1 MNSNF
6 IFHRMLRHL
15 FAVAL
20 LAGICCSAAWADR
33 PEIDLENVKINL
45 SQEEGKI
52 STIIDK
58 ITKVTGYVFL
68 YEDNLK
74 TDLDK
79 RVRIENGTT
88 LQTILNSISQ
98 QSGLEFKAVNKN
110 IVIRKKGG
118 SGLEPGDA
126 KQSRK
131 VSGRVTSK
139 TDGAALPG
147 VNVVLKGTQTGAN
160 TDGDGR
166 YSIDVS
172 GSSPVLV
179 FSYIGFETQEI
190 AVGSR
195 STIDLVLNESAETLQ
210 EAVVTALGI
219 KREKRSLGY
228 AVSDVKGDAITA
240 VAQENVMNSL
250 AARVPGVAI
259 NQTSGAGSSIS
270 VVIRGAK
277 SLTGDNQPLFVID
290 GVPVA
295 NSLNNLRS
303 MGDRN
308 NVDYGNAISDL
319 NPEDIE
325 SISVLKG
332 PSAAALYGSRA
343 GNGVILV
350 TTKKGVK
357 GKGVGITFSTSN
369 VFEQPYRYLDFH
381 YKYANGDRNNRLD
394 ESSAYWGGPALD
406 AGNTAVQWNSPVG
419 PDGNKIATPLLSYR
433 DNMKNFLETGITST
447 NNLALAGS
455 GEKTTYRISFN
466 NMTNKGPIPN
476 SDLNRNSLA
485 SAVTFDISKNFK
497 LNTNLNFVRSNSN
510 NRPSTNN
517 RGANPLEA
525 VYLYPH
531 VDVRALKD
539 YWIPGSEG
547 IQQLTPSSN
556 GDNPYFLAYALT
568 NGFKRDRVF
577 GNLKLDWTIT
587 PELTAYVRGA
597 LDNFVENR
605 ETKIPWS
612 YSRGKNGGYY
622 LQDISRTET
631 NVDAMVTYRKKIND
645 FDWSISGGGNVMNQ
659 NYRDSYMGGAQL
671 TIPNLYRI
679 SNVPNTALG
688 FTNSTAQKA
697 IYSLMGT
704 ANLGYKDQVYLDLTA
719 RNDWSSTLP
728 AANRSY
734 FYPSASLSWLAN
746 YTFNLPQEISL
757 LKLRANWAQV
767 GNDTDPYRLVPAL
780 GTGTWGSLIT
790 TNYPGTLLNPQLKPE
805 IQTST
810 EFGVELNLFSNRIR
824 LDATYYNAENR
835 NQILSVTTPTS
846 SGYGSKLIN
855 AGALVSK
862 GWEIMIGGT
871 PIKDANGW
879 NLDLNMN
886 LTRNRTTIK
895 ELAPGIDFY
904 QLWDDNNGGSFSFV
918 GEELG
923 NLYSRGFATVKD
935 PNSPYYRWPI
945 LSQNGEWIAQNNR
958 EDRVKVGNF
967 NPRFIMGMQASL
979 SYKRFTLNASFDW
992 RSGGNFQSYTYRY
1005 GESDWRSQRQLD
1017 NLIQGGNYSAA
1028 ELAALLKSDPE
1039 KYIIPQNG
1047 NFPRVGGHTKETGG
1061 MGFDS
1066 NGDGVLEYDGGF
1078 IPGVIQNADG
1088 SYTEHLGGPGT
1099 KVYPITDTYPW
1110 SYNQQITFDA
1120 SFIKLR
1126 ELSFGY
1132 SVPKLFGLRNANIS
1146 VYTRNIMLWTASKI
1160 GIDPERAFQAD
1171 GGRFRQGIE
1180 LQNVMP
1186 WMIPVGFKLGFSL

>member
-15 FAVAL
+15 FALAL
-20 LAGICCSAAWADR
+20 LAGFCSSTAWANR
-33 PEIDLENVKINL
+33 PEIDLENVKINF
-45 SQEEGKI
+45 SREEGKI
-52 STIIDK
+52 STIISK
-58 ITKVTGYVFL
+58 ITKITGYVFL

-79 RVRIENGTT
+79 RVRIENGIT
-88 LQTILNSISQ
+88 LQNVLTSISQ
-98 QSGLEFKAVNKN
+98 QSTLEFKAVNKN
-110 IVIRKKGG
+110 IVIRKK
-118 SGLEPGDA
+118 SSPAVEVNDI

-131 VSGRVTSK
+131 VSGKVISNI
-139 TDGAALPG
+139 DGVALPG

-160 TDGDGR
+160 TDAAGV
-166 YSIDVS
+166 YAIDVT
-172 GSSPVLV
+172 GSNPVLV
-179 FSYIGFETQEI
+179 FSYIGYETREV
-190 AVGSR
+190 AVGTR
-195 STIDLVLNESAETLQ
+195 SVIDLTLTEGAETLQ

-228 AVSDVKGDAITA
+228 SVPELKGSDLTNVP
-240 VAQENVMNSL
+240 QENAINSL
-250 AARVPGVAI
+250 AGRVPGVAI
-259 NQTSGAGSSIS
+259 NQTSGVGSSIS

-295 NSLNNLRS
+295 SGLNNLRS

-319 NPEDIE
+319 NPEDVE

-350 TTKKGVK
+350 TTKKGQK

-369 VFEQPYRYLDFH
+369 VFEKPYRYLDFH
-381 YKYANGDRNNRLD
+381 YKYANGDRNDRLD

-419 PDGNKIATPLLSYR
+419 ADGKKVATPLVSYK

-447 NNLALAGS
+447 NNIALAGS
-455 GEKTTYRISFN
+455 GDKTTYRISFN
-466 NMTNKGPIPN
+466 NMTNKGLIPN
-476 SDLNRNSLA
+476 SDLFRNSLA
-485 SAVTFDISKNFK
+485 SAVTFDISKQFK
-497 LNTNLNFVRSNSN
+497 LTTNLNFVRSKSN

-531 VDVRALKD
+531 VDVRELKN

-547 IQQLTPSSN
+547 IQQLAPSTN

-568 NGFKRDRVF
+568 NGFVRDRIF
-577 GNLKLDWTIT
+577 GNVKLDWAIS
-587 PELTAYVRGA
+587 PELSAYGRVSHDQFA
-597 LDNFVENR
+597 ENR

-622 LQDISRTET
+622 LQDMARQET
-631 NVDAMVTYRKKIND
+631 NADAMITYRKKISD
-645 FDWSISGGGNVMNQ
+645 FDWSISGGGNIMTQ
-659 NYRDSYMGGAQL
+659 KYRESFMGGAAL
-671 TIPNLYRI
+671 TIPALYRI

-688 FTNSTAQKA
+688 FSNSTYDKA
-697 IYSLMGT
+697 IYSLLGT
-704 ANLGYKDQVYLDLTA
+704 ASLGFKDQVYLDLTA

-734 FYPSASLSWLAN
+734 FYPSASLSWLVN

-757 LKLRANWAQV
+757 FKIRANWAQV

-780 GTGTWGSLIT
+780 GTGAWGSLIT
-790 TNYPGTLLNPQLKPE
+790 TNVSGTLLNPQLKPE

-810 EFGVELNLFSNRIR
+810 EFGIELNLFNNRVR
-824 LDATYYNAENR
+824 FDGTYYNSENK
-835 NQILSVTTPTS
+835 NQILTVTTPNS

-855 AGALVSK
+855 AGSLVSK
-862 GWEIMIGGT
+862 GWEIALGGT
-871 PIKDANGW
+871 PIKNSNGW
-879 NLDLNMN
+879 NLDLNLN
-886 LTRNRTTIK
+886 FTRNRTTIK

-904 QLWDDNNGGSFSFV
+904 QLWDDNNGGAFSFV
-918 GEELG
+918 GEEIG
-923 NLYSRGFATVKD
+923 NLYSRGFAYVED
-935 PNSPYYRWPI
+935 PASPYYRWPI
-945 LSQNGEWIAQNNR
+945 LTKNGEWTAVNDRNK
-958 EDRVKVGNF
+958 RVKVGNF
-967 NPRFIMGMQASL
+967 NPRFMMGMQASL

-1017 NLIQGGNYSAA
+1017 NIIAGGNMSAA
-1028 ELAALLKSDPE
+1028 DLAAMLKSDPS
-1039 KYIIPQNG
+1039 KYIIPENG
-1047 NFPRVGGHTKETGG
+1047 NFPRVGGHTKATGG

-1088 SYTEHLGGPGT
+1088 SFTEHLGGPGT
-1099 KVYPITDTYPW
+1099 NIYPITDTYPW
-1110 SYNQQITFDA
+1110 SFNQQITFDA

-1126 ELSFGY
+1126 ELSLGY
-1132 SVPKLFGLRNANIS
+1132 NVPKLFGLRNANIS
-1146 VYTRNIMLWTASKI
+1146 VYTRNLVLWTAAKI

-1186 WMIPVGFKLGFSL
+1186 WTVPVGFKLGFSL

>member
-1 MNSNF
+1 
-6 IFHRMLRHL
+6 MLRHL

-52 STIIDK
+52 STIIHK
-58 ITKVTGYVFL
+58 ITKITGYVFL

-88 LQTILNSISQ
+88 LQTVLNSISQ
-98 QSGLEFKAVNKN
+98 QSALEFKAVNKN

-126 KQSRK
+126 KQTRK

-139 TDGAALPG
+139 TDGAAMPG

-172 GSSPVLV
+172 GSNPVLV
-179 FSYIGFETQEI
+179 FSYIGFETQELT
-190 AVGSR
+190 VGNR
-195 STIDLVLNESAETLQ
+195 STIDLVLTESAETLQ

-219 KREKRSLGY
+219 KREKRALGY
-228 AVSDVKGDAITA
+228 AVGEVKGDAITN

-295 NSLNNLRS
+295 NALNNVRS

-357 GKGVGITFSTSN
+357 GRGVGITFSTSN
-369 VFEQPYRYLDFH
+369 VFERPFRYLDFH

-406 AGNTAVQWNSPVG
+406 VGNTAVQWNSPVG
-419 PDGNKIATPLLSYR
+419 PDGNKIATPLVSYK

-447 NNLALAGS
+447 NNIALAGS
-455 GEKTTYRISFN
+455 GDKTTYRISFN
-466 NMTNKGPIPN
+466 NMTNKGLIPN
-476 SDLNRNSLA
+476 SDLFRNSLA

-497 LNTNLNFVRSNSN
+497 LNTNLNFVRSKSN
-510 NRPSTNN
+510 NRPSTAN

-531 VDVRALKD
+531 VDVRELKD
-539 YWIPGSEG
+539 YWIPGSEQ
-547 IQQLTPSSN
+547 IQQRAPSTN
-556 GDNPYFLAYALT
+556 GDNPYFLAYGIN
-568 NGFKRDRVF
+568 NGFVRDRIF
-577 GNLKLDWTIT
+577 GNIKLDWNINS
-587 PELTAYVRGA
+587 ELSAYVRGS
-597 LDNFVENR
+597 LDNFAEER

-612 YSRGKNGGYY
+612 YSRVKNGGYY
-622 LQDISRTET
+622 LQDLARTET

-645 FDWSISGGGNVMNQ
+645 FDWSVSGGGNVMSQ
-659 NYRDSYMGGAQL
+659 NYRDSYMGGSTL
-671 TIPNLYRI
+671 TIPGLYRI
-679 SNVPNTALG
+679 ANVPNTALTFNNG
-688 FTNSTAQKA
+688 TYQKA
-697 IYSLMGT
+697 IYSLLGT

-734 FYPSASLSWLAN
+734 FYPSVSLSWLAN
-746 YTFNLPQEISL
+746 YTFNLPQQISL

-780 GTGTWGSLIT
+780 GTGQWGSLIT
-790 TNYPGTLLNPQLKPE
+790 TNVSGTLLNPQLKPE
-805 IQTST
+805 IQTSS

-835 NQILSVTTPTS
+835 NQILTVTTPSS
-846 SGYGSKLIN
+846 SGFGSKLIN
-855 AGALVSK
+855 AGSLVSK
-862 GWEIMIGGT
+862 GWEIALGGT

-879 NLDLNMN
+879 NLDLNLN
-886 LTRNRTTIK
+886 FTRNRTTIK

-904 QLWDDNNGGSFSFV
+904 QLWDDNNGGAFTFV
-918 GEELG
+918 GEEIG
-923 NLYSRGFATVKD
+923 NIYSRGFAYVED

-945 LSQNGEWIAQNNR
+945 LSNNGEWISINDR
-958 EDRVKVGNF
+958 DKRVKVGNF
-967 NPRFIMGMQASL
+967 NPKFMMGMQASL

-992 RSGGNFQSYTYRY
+992 RNGGNFQSYTYRY

-1017 NLIQGGNYSAA
+1017 NLIPGGLYSAA
-1028 ELAALLKSDPE
+1028 DLAAMLKSDPE

-1047 NFPRVGGHTKETGG
+1047 NFPRVGGHTQETGG
-1061 MGFDS
+1061 MSFDS

-1120 SFIKLR
+1120 SFVKLR
-1126 ELSFGY
+1126 EISFGY
-1132 SVPKLFGLRNANIS
+1132 TIPKLWGLRNANIA
-1146 VYTRNIMLWTASKI
+1146 VYSRNIILWTASKI

-1186 WMIPVGFKLGFSL
+1186 WTIPVGFKLGFSL